1 MMLFVP
7 LSEPDDASFI
17 LIALHEIS
25 QTGMS
30 SFGTHLLNYFESH
43 KN

>member
-1 MMLFVP
+1 MHT
-7 LSEPDDASFI
+7 A
-17 LIALHEIS
+17 ALHEIS